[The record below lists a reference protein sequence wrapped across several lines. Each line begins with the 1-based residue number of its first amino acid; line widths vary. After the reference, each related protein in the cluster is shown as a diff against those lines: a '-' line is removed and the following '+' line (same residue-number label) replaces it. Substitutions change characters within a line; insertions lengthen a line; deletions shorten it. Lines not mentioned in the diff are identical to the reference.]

1 MLQAWSEFGRRTG
14 VATLV
19 AACLFVAACAPG
31 AVSSTSA
38 PMSGSAASASVDP
51 KVAAD
56 LVRNPHV
63 HSMASARGDAAVAT
77 VPVHGHDVSDVVW
90 RTALLTALSILSLL
104 AFGIWAGIGERSYL
118 YLSLALLAQLVCMAS
133 SGGELARLPW
143 IGPLIGDNP
152 RTPSVAAL
160 AALLAGFVFMA
171 HYLDMDTRHA
181 RMARIVRRCNFALL
195 ALLALMLLTGVS
207 ALMWAAGAVVA
218 VATVAVLIASVEGL
232 REGQRPAG
240 FLLLS
245 WLPMLGVLA
254 LYAGEAL
261 GLWMPPAWAHH
272 AVHAGPAM
280 SGLLLTIGLTDTLQ
294 QMRRDR
300 DHASRMA
307 TFDALTGALS
317 RPVVEARL
325 NTLVVQ
331 AHESGRPL
339 SLVFFDIDRFK
350 AVNDDHGHR
359 VGDGCLRII
368 ALRTRNRLRTYDVFG
383 RWGGDELLVILPD
396 TRLGEALGVAENL
409 RSAVNCRPLSI
420 DGTLFDASLSLGVA
434 ELAAGESAE
443 HLLERADAA
452 LYASKS
458 AGRDRVT
465 GQAHPRF
472 VDPEAGAR
480 RGNGDRPQRGKPD
493 GTGRGPAQ

>member
-1 MLQAWSEFGRRTG
+1 MFEAWSEWGRRWG
-14 VATLV
+14 VAVLMAV
-19 AACLFVAACAPG
+19 CLLAAACSRLPGTIAPVLQEALVTTTNG
-31 AVSSTSA
+31 VEASLPVDMLSVPRIPGPVHTHDPKASD
-38 PMSGSAASASVDP
+38 AASTQAR
-51 KVAAD
+51 D
-56 LVRNPHV
+56 L
-63 HSMASARGDAAVAT
+63 
-77 VPVHGHDVSDVVW
+77 SDVVW
-90 RTALLTALSILSLL
+90 RTALLTALSILSVL

-133 SGGELARLPW
+133 SGGELARLP
-143 IGPLIGDNP
+143 IVGPLIGDNP
-152 RTPSVAAL
+152 RTPYVTGL

-171 HYLDMDTRHA
+171 HYLDMDARHA
-181 RMARIVRRCNFALL
+181 RMARIVRGCNLALL
-195 ALLALMLLTGVS
+195 ALLALMLVTG
-207 ALMWAAGAVVA
+207 AAGLMLVASVVA
-218 VATVAVLIASVEGL
+218 AVGTVAVLIASVRGL
-232 REGQRPAG
+232 RERQRPAG

-245 WLPMLGVLA
+245 WIPMLAVMA
-254 LYAGEAL
+254 LYIGEVL
-261 GLWMPPAWAHH
+261 GVWLPPPWAHH
-272 AVHAGPAM
+272 AVHAGPAL

-300 DHASRMA
+300 DSASRMA

-317 RPVVEARL
+317 RPVIEERL
-325 NTLVVQ
+325 HTLVAQ
-331 AHESGRPL
+331 AHSSGRPMA
-339 SLVFFDIDRFK
+339 LVFFDIDRFK

-359 VGDGCLRII
+359 VGDSCLRII

-420 DGTLFDASLSLGVA
+420 DGKLFDASLSLGVA
-434 ELAAGESAE
+434 ELAACETAE

-472 VDPEAGAR
+472 VDPEPGAR
-480 RGNGDRPQRGKPD
+480 RGGADGSGRGNPD
-493 GTGRGPAQ
+493 GSPR